1 MGPTW
6 LEDAVRALAH
16 GANGTGKS
24 TRLKTLAG
32 ASEPDTGTV
41 RRRGSIGYHLA
52 PGLVEQ
58 LEQVLTEWPGALVA
72 VSRDRLLTSRF
83 VGRRCEMRAGRP
95 LTEGRRAAR
104 GPRSI

>member
-24 TRLKTLAG
+24 TWLKALAE

-41 RRRGSIGYHLA
+41 RRRGDISYHLA
-52 PGLVEQ
+52 PRSGRTAGAGVGRLA
-58 LEQVLTEWPGALVA
+58 GALVV
-72 VSRDRLLTSRF
+72 VSHDRLLTSRF